1 MAELGLWPIRKLNNQ
16 PMDEIFKHLNDCI
29 YLSEIAE
36 NTLVKNKLTKV
47 RDLLIRKIEIEYEQF
62 DGQL

>member
-1 MAELGLWPIRKLNNQ
+1 
-16 PMDEIFKHLNDCI
+16 MDEIFEHLNDCI
-29 YLSEIAE
+29 YLAEISDNA
-36 NTLVKNKLTKV
+36 LVKNKLTKV

>member
-1 MAELGLWPIRKLNNQ
+1 
-16 PMDEIFKHLNDCI
+16 MDEIFEHLNDCI

-47 RDLLIRKIEIEYEQF
+47 RDLLIRKIEIEYEEYS
-62 DGQL
+62 GQL

>member
-1 MAELGLWPIRKLNNQ
+1 
-16 PMDEIFKHLNDCI
+16 MDEIFKHLNDCI
-29 YLSEIAE
+29 YLAEIAE

>member
-1 MAELGLWPIRKLNNQ
+1 
-16 PMDEIFKHLNDCI
+16 MDEIFENLNDCI
-29 YLSEIAE
+29 YLSDIAE